1 MTIHIIDSNISRD
14 QLKHIAKETFENM
27 VKAVVDVEKGILAV
41 GGELHVDANSEL
53 LKLGS
58 RQADLWGINLYPDKT
73 KSWIEYISLIN
84 IRPGAGNPSMTI
96 RDPKLR
102 KRIASIV
109 EGLVD

>member
-1 MTIHIIDSNISRD
+1 MDSN
-14 QLKHIAKETFENM
+14 A
-27 VKAVVDVEKGILAV
+27 
-41 GGELHVDANSEL
+41 EL

-96 RDPKLR
+96 RDPNLR